1 VAFTRGRTLSG
12 DADGV
17 LLAAAVIDH
26 VRRRGT
32 VGENE
37 PIRILIR

>member
-1 VAFTRGRTLSG
+1 
-12 DADGV
+12 V
-17 LLAAAVIDH
+17 LLAAAVIEH

-37 PIRILIR
+37 PARILIR